1 MESGKSHYQ
10 WDAIGDPT
18 FSAET
23 PRIFIGD
30 PNEKQW
36 GLQCKSGISD
46 EKVGVFNENL
56 GISNKNLRV
65 FVKNLGVPL
74 QW

>member
-10 WDAIGDPT
+10 WDAIGDPHNHSIRDPT

-36 GLQCKSGISD
+36 GLQCKSAISD
-46 EKVGVFNENL
+46 EKVGVFSMKS
-56 GISNKNLRV
+56 G
-65 FVKNLGVPL
+65 GL
-74 QW
+74 Q